1 MFQSTFM
8 AQKKIKD
15 HLESQKSSGKKK
27 KKTVSHKF
35 SGDSEQHTDL
45 APPLG
50 SWPHFQFGQFLGP
63 IEIIVSFRMIKN
75 NKTSGYDFRS
85 ILNADFARG
94 DSVHLL
100 LFKWLL
106 PVASVNWS

>member
-15 HLESQKSSGKKK
+15 HLESQKSSGKKI
-27 KKTVSHKF
+27 VSHKF

-45 APPLG
+45 TPPLG
-50 SWPHFQFGQFLGP
+50 SRPHFQFGQFLGP

-75 NKTSGYDFRS
+75 NKTSRYDFRS

-94 DSVHLL
+94 DSAHLL

>member
-27 KKTVSHKF
+27 IVSHKF

-50 SWPHFQFGQFLGP
+50 SGPHFQFGQFLGP
-63 IEIIVSFRMIKN
+63 IEIIVSFRMI
-75 NKTSGYDFRS
+75 
-85 ILNADFARG
+85 
-94 DSVHLL
+94 
-100 LFKWLL
+100 
-106 PVASVNWS
+106 